1 MSEDNPKVH
10 RVKLPFTFDVQLAL
24 STSCPNTIT
33 VLLKID
39 SILLDNLPENFYNNQ
54 LIFKLQD
61 NVYELLRSLFSNF
74 FYVKI
79 QERITDKDWKIGV
92 IYNIHD
98 RYYGMIQVPKDI
110 KSKDIDSKMQGRIPC
125 YRNKD
130 DFISGWNFNLERLD
144 NLEVKTPIVDNF
156 TMKPPVT
163 SITAEDLPKMSDHS
177 PQSQTDP
184 VRFLY
189 SRYYS
194 ILYSLNTPLSY
205 FPKTTISRF
214 KNLCGNDNSAVKKH
228 LSSLHLSV
236 KELDDRHDGKYGI
249 LKTLDVSKI
258 GSGDFDMRKK
268 YETQNQK
275 EFLNKNHDLFVKLT
289 ATENNQQNDMND
301 TNTNANQ
308 EKQVHSSDDSN
319 LSFALDLKV
328 REAQLQIL
336 ILLELLDCWQV
347 VESDFL
353 ATNLKRQ
360 EKEEKQMKKQ
370 KKKSLVRKKS
380 ITSKKIVP
388 TFLGMGVDIQGKH
401 IVSQPA
407 STEINEF
414 IVYEAL
420 NTLLDRMGLWDT
432 LLDRSTGDK
441 DESSFGFLAYVLIP
455 YFRQRL
461 PLTIKYIIERVKGL
475 SLKLNSKPNRQNTQ
489 KQLNLNETNEIT
501 NGKGSIANT
510 QASRTSKFAKVHIDP
525 KQVPFLKKSSSTI
538 GLKYDLLPAF
548 SLKRSK
554 STLSSKNLQKRQV
567 DMSLNLKSF
576 SESNRDNIE
585 KPSTLSR
592 SLSEKSDSGSRRQII
607 FGNAKK
613 LKSQPDIILNNP
625 QAAFSQVEATPAKK
639 KPEAVIAGIPS
650 EITTPTHPS
659 RYQKT
664 TIARTPVD
672 QFSRPKIAASYN
684 ETTIPC
690 STVKERPSLSDR
702 LVSASLAPPVDMAI
716 NSSPVSTTTA
726 PKRDQSTA
734 EVIASSPFNRV
745 GSAVDIKSSPFQEEL
760 SRKRKKPGE
769 PISFQ
774 ESAFFDTTL
783 NGSPVSTL
791 LKEANTNDSTS
802 IFKRSSTK
810 RRRPIS
816 TNIKQTTTDI
826 TDDGDMISN
835 INKQDQAFEDIDS
848 DYERLMK
855 PPPSYN
861 SSTTQKAFKTY
872 RKLK

>member
-1 MSEDNPKVH
+1 MSEDNPKVP

-110 KSKDIDSKMQGRIPC
+110 KSKDIDSKVQGRIPI

-144 NLEVKTPIVDNF
+144 KLEVKTPIVDNF
-156 TMKPPVT
+156 TMKPPIT

-353 ATNLKRQ
+353 AMNLKRQ
-360 EKEEKQMKKQ
+360 EKEEKQMTKQ

-414 IVYEAL
+414 IVYETL

-489 KQLNLNETNEIT
+489 KQLNLNEINEIT
-501 NGKGSIANT
+501 NGKGSTSNT

-650 EITTPTHPS
+650 EITTPTHPN

-672 QFSRPKIAASYN
+672 QFSRPTIAASYN

-734 EVIASSPFNRV
+734 EVVASSPFNRI

-760 SRKRKKPGE
+760 SRKRKKPGD

-810 RRRPIS
+810 RKRPIS
-816 TNIKQTTTDI
+816 TNMKHTTTDI

-835 INKQDQAFEDIDS
+835 INNQDQAFKEDIDS
-848 DYERLMK
+848 L
-855 PPPSYN
+855 
-861 SSTTQKAFKTY
+861 
-872 RKLK
+872 

>member
-1 MSEDNPKVH
+1 MSEDNPKTP
-10 RVKLPFTFDVQLAL
+10 RVKLPFTFEVQLAL

-39 SILLDNLPENFYNNQ
+39 SILLENLPENFYDNQ
-54 LIFKLQD
+54 QIFKLQD
-61 NVYELLRSLFSNF
+61 NVYEFLGSLFSNF

-110 KSKDIDSKMQGRIPC
+110 KSKDIDSKVQGRIPISS

-144 NLEVKTPIVDNF
+144 KLEVKTPIVDNF
-156 TMKPPVT
+156 TMKPPST
-163 SITAEDLPKMSDHS
+163 NISAEYFPNMSDHS

-184 VRFLY
+184 VKFLY

-214 KNLCGNDNSAVKKH
+214 KNLCGNDNSAVKEH

-236 KELDDRHDGKYGI
+236 KELDDRHGGKYGI

-258 GSGDFDMRKK
+258 GTGDFDMKMR
-268 YETQNQK
+268 YENQNQK

-289 ATENNQQNDMND
+289 ATEKNQNDIND

-308 EKQVHSSDDSN
+308 EKQVHSSDDNN

-360 EKEEKQMKKQ
+360 EKEEKQMTKQ

-388 TFLGMGVDIQGKH
+388 TFLGMGVDIQDKH

-414 IVYEAL
+414 IVYETL

-432 LLDRSTGDK
+432 LLDKSTGDQ

-475 SLKLNSKPNRQNTQ
+475 SLKLNSKPNRQNMP

-501 NGKGSIANT
+501 NEVTNERDSTANT

-525 KQVPFLKKSSSTI
+525 RQVPFLKKSSSTI
-538 GLKYDLLPAF
+538 ALKYDLLPAF

-585 KPSTLSR
+585 KSSTLSR

-625 QAAFSQVEATPAKK
+625 QTAFSQVEATPAKR
-639 KPEAVIAGIPS
+639 KPEAVTAGISS
-650 EITTPTHPS
+650 EITTPTHPN
-659 RYQKT
+659 RYQKIS
-664 TIARTPVD
+664 IAKTPVD
-672 QFSRPKIAASYN
+672 QFIRPTIAASYK

-690 STVKERPSLSDR
+690 STVKERPSLGDR
-702 LVSASLAPPVDMAI
+702 LISASLAPPVDMAI
-716 NSSPVSTTTA
+716 NSSPMSTIA
-726 PKRDQSTA
+726 VPKRDQSTA
-734 EVIASSPFNRV
+734 EVIASSPFNSI
-745 GSAVDIKSSPFQEEL
+745 GAAVDIKSSPFKGGL
-760 SRKRKKPGE
+760 SRKRNKPGE

-791 LKEANTNDSTS
+791 LREANTNDSSS
-802 IFKRSSTK
+802 IFKRNSTK
-810 RRRPIS
+810 RRKPIS

-826 TDDGDMISN
+826 TNGGDIMSN
-835 INKQDQAFEDIDS
+835 INKQDQAFEEDIN
-848 DYERLMK
+848 ETATL
-855 PPPSYN
+855 
-861 SSTTQKAFKTY
+861 
-872 RKLK
+872 L